1 MRRLDADD
9 PQDFWSAVLR
19 RFHVSKVAFSRH
31 LPDDRYFYVLEAL
44 PMVGEPR
51 TLIIPEKYRRE
62 FPPLPSI
69 LDLTHTAGRFSDP
82 THRAIYLGQ
91 DALYGVDRDGMHRVS
106 EPLDFKLR
114 ADDA

>member
-19 RFHVSKVAFSRH
+19 RFGVSKVAFSMH

-44 PMVGEPR
+44 PMVGSPR
-51 TLIIPEKYRRE
+51 TLIIPEKFRRE

-69 LDLTHTAGRFSDP
+69 LDLTHSAGRFSDP
-82 THRAIYLGQ
+82 THRAIYLTQ
-91 DALYGVDRDGMHRVS
+91 DAVSEVDRDGIHRVS
-106 EPLDFKLR
+106 EPLDFTLR
-114 ADDA
+114 SDDA